1 MAKFKIQKTNGS
13 IVVDSYAN
21 NQTLDSSGNA
31 SGAGTHEGGVGGY
44 TSQTI
49 ATIQPTVKVRTATA
63 TTGSIVAQKG
73 AHKFQVADEATIQD
87 EDIVLGQEY
96 RISSVSGTNW
106 TQFGAGP
113 NANTNDIFTAKIA
126 GSSATVD
133 DGTVQNVGTCTLVNL
148 VTPTAANTMSILC
161 TAANVVNANIAN
173 IGANIS
179 TNRVTAYLTWNSG
192 DVIGGTNN
200 FKVGQTINLIN
211 SNVTGN
217 LTITTINS
225 TTNLTVTTDTTQT
238 VPVGNTTAF
247 TSTFLASKI
256 SNKYVWDF
264 LNGGTAES
272 SSTGGFTGATNPNR
286 FRYWFGEPSD
296 TFVKVKSA

>member
-49 ATIQPTVKVRTATA
+49 PTIQPTVKVRSASATV
-63 TTGSIVAQKG
+63 GSIIFQKG
-73 AHKFQVADEATIQD
+73 AHKFQVADENTVADDAVT
-87 EDIVLGQEY
+87 VGNEY
-96 RISSVSGTNW
+96 RISSVGTTTNW
-106 TQFGAGP
+106 TAMGAGP
-113 NANTNDIFTAKIA
+113 NANTNDVFTALAVGA
-126 GSSATVD
+126 G
-133 DGTVQNVGTCTLVNL
+133 DGEVQNVSTCTLVNL

-192 DVIGGTNN
+192 DVVGGTNN

-225 TTNLTVTTDTTQT
+225 TSNLTVTTDTAQT
-238 VPVGNTTAF
+238 IPVANTSAF

-264 LNGGTAES
+264 LNSGTPES
-272 SSTGGFTGATNPNR
+272 STTGGFTGANNPNR
-286 FRYWFGEPSD
+286 FRYWFGEPSN
-296 TFVKVKSA
+296 TFVKVANA